1 MPRACGE
8 SEEGRV
14 SVFQSALFGKEKSGA
29 RKLSVKESNEVDEE
43 DTASGTEPI
52 RELSEAAIEKERA

>member
-29 RKLSVKESNEVDEE
+29 RKLSVNESKEVDEE
-43 DTASGTEPI
+43 DTASGIEPI
-52 RELSEAAIEKERA
+52 SELSEPAREKDRA